1 MPSSQMRAQ
10 LDACLSLL
18 KEKQDGAASRRDI
31 TDIVQ
36 NVLHSLSG
44 DVSARDIRLY
54 EELESLAKYIREAKT
69 EIATIKPA
77 DINEEH
83 IPLAT
88 DELDAIVAHTEEATG
103 AILDCAEKIEEV
115 AKSIDKEAA
124 AALEDC
130 VTRIYEACNFQDIT
144 GQRINKVVKTLKH
157 IEERVNF
164 VVVAL
169 GSEDGAA
176 PEAKKKKTEPSSQ
189 EVGDS
194 DLLNGPQ
201 MPEEAFSQDDID
213 ALLAD

>member
-10 LDACLSLL
+10 LDACLALL
-18 KEKQDGAASRRDI
+18 KEKQDSAARRREI

-69 EIATIKPA
+69 EIATLKPA
-77 DINEEH
+77 DISEEH

-103 AILDCAEKIEEV
+103 TILDCAEKIEEV
-115 AKSIDKEAA
+115 AKDIDKAAA
-124 AALEDC
+124 AALEEC

-144 GQRINKVVKTLKH
+144 GQRNNKVVKTLKH
-157 IEERVNF
+157 IEERVNN

-169 GSEDGAA
+169 GHEEGAA
-176 PEAKKKKTEPSSQ
+176 PEAKKKTEPSSQ
-189 EVGDS
+189 EVNDS